1 MDGKGCIMSF
11 DKLENKIEAMVQR
24 YEEMQR
30 NTENF
35 ETQLHQKEKETLKVR
50 KDLTK
55 ALKERDIIKQKL
67 GNIISKVDD
76 LGLI

>member
-24 YEEMQR
+24 YEEMKR

-55 ALKERDIIKQKL
+55 ALKERDMIKQKL

>member
-1 MDGKGCIMSF
+1 MSF
-11 DKLENKIEAMVQR
+11 DKLENKIETMVQR
-24 YEEMQR
+24 YEEMKR

-35 ETQLHQKEKETLKVR
+35 ETQLRQKEKETLKAR

-55 ALKERDIIKQKL
+55 ALKERDMIKQKL

>member
-1 MDGKGCIMSF
+1 MTF
-11 DKLENKIEAMVQR
+11 NKLENKIKAMVQR
-24 YEEMQR
+24 YEEMKR
-30 NTENF
+30 NHESF
-35 ETQLHQKEKETLKVR
+35 ETQMKQKEQETLKVR

-55 ALKERDIIKQKL
+55 ALKERDMIKQKL

>member
-55 ALKERDIIKQKL
+55 ALKERDMIKQKL